1 MWKRTKKQNQNVFCR
16 IKRLQD
22 KFLNLCAHLFSRENT
37 YVRVIGHLKS
47 FRENSRSLIA
57 YSLNPVVDFNEITYH
72 MIDVI
77 HSHLALSKVIY
88 FSVHILFYFDMF
100 LGKIYSE

>member
-1 MWKRTKKQNQNVFCR
+1 MLIF
-16 IKRLQD
+16 
-22 KFLNLCAHLFSRENT
+22 FFSRENT

-57 YSLNPVVDFNEITYH
+57 YSLNPVMDFNEITYH

-88 FSVHILFYFDMF
+88 FSVHVLFYFDMF

>member
-1 MWKRTKKQNQNVFCR
+1 MCSF
-16 IKRLQD
+16 
-22 KFLNLCAHLFSRENT
+22 FFSRENT
-37 YVRVIGHLKS
+37 YVRAIGHLKS

-88 FSVHILFYFDMF
+88 FSVPILFYFDMF

>member
-1 MWKRTKKQNQNVFCR
+1 MLIF
-16 IKRLQD
+16 
-22 KFLNLCAHLFSRENT
+22 FFSRENT

-88 FSVHILFYFDMF
+88 LSVHILFYFDMF

>member
-1 MWKRTKKQNQNVFCR
+1 MCSF
-16 IKRLQD
+16 
-22 KFLNLCAHLFSRENT
+22 FFSRENT

-72 MIDVI
+72 MIDII

>member
-1 MWKRTKKQNQNVFCR
+1 MCSF
-16 IKRLQD
+16 
-22 KFLNLCAHLFSRENT
+22 FFSRENT

-88 FSVHILFYFDMF
+88 LSVHILFYFDMF

>member
-1 MWKRTKKQNQNVFCR
+1 MCSF
-16 IKRLQD
+16 
-22 KFLNLCAHLFSRENT
+22 FFSRENT

-88 FSVHILFYFDMF
+88 LSVHILFYFDMF
-100 LGKIYSE
+100 LAKIYSE

>member
-1 MWKRTKKQNQNVFCR
+1 MLIF
-16 IKRLQD
+16 
-22 KFLNLCAHLFSRENT
+22 FFSRENT

-88 FSVHILFYFDMF
+88 FSVHVLFYFDMF

>member
-1 MWKRTKKQNQNVFCR
+1 MFFVEVRGFKT
-16 IKRLQD
+16 
-22 KFLNLCAHLFSRENT
+22 KFLNLCAFFFSRENT

>member
-1 MWKRTKKQNQNVFCR
+1 MLIF
-16 IKRLQD
+16 
-22 KFLNLCAHLFSRENT
+22 FFSRENT

-100 LGKIYSE
+100 LGKIYSD

>member
-1 MWKRTKKQNQNVFCR
+1 MCSF
-16 IKRLQD
+16 
-22 KFLNLCAHLFSRENT
+22 FFSRENT
-37 YVRVIGHLKS
+37 YVQVIGHLKS

-88 FSVHILFYFDMF
+88 FSVHVLFYFDMF

>member
-1 MWKRTKKQNQNVFCR
+1 MCF
-16 IKRLQD
+16 
-22 KFLNLCAHLFSRENT
+22 FFSRENT

>member
-1 MWKRTKKQNQNVFCR
+1 MLIF
-16 IKRLQD
+16 
-22 KFLNLCAHLFSRENT
+22 FFSRENT